1 MSYTWY
7 FLTIPLIMTYT
18 QLWTWFINKKDIKF
32 GISVVLVNNT
42 FINLNIMIY
51 YLHILSESGIQQWIK
66 IQRYMQ
72 QWIEKEGRNNLTEK
86 G

>member
-1 MSYTWY
+1 M
-7 FLTIPLIMTYT
+7 MTYT
-18 QLWTWFINKKDIKF
+18 QLWTWFVNQKDIKF
-32 GISVVLVNNT
+32 GISGVLVNNT

-51 YLHILSESGIQQWIK
+51 YLHILSETGIQQWIK